1 MDENNQNQKKK
12 VFIKTNSGRNYTGIV
27 IKEDEFFLYI
37 IDKYNLEVRISLRDI
52 EVIEEVQE

>member
-52 EVIEEVQE
+52 EVIEEVGE